1 MLRSAIAA
9 LAIAGISLPAFASS
23 AYVVETAA
31 PVAEKRIV
39 AESAVWTCEG
49 TVCTAE
55 LDRRKP
61 TVRICRKIAKEVGEV
76 TSLRNAAAALTPE
89 ELAECNNSLTR

>member
-9 LAIAGISLPAFASS
+9 LAITGIALPAFAGS
-23 AYVVETAA
+23 AYIVETAA

-61 TVRICRKIAKEVGEV
+61 TVRICRKVAKEVGEI
-76 TSLRNAAAALTPE
+76 TAMRNASAALTAE
-89 ELAECNNSLTR
+89 ELAECNSALTK